1 MYLYIYIYYTYTHI
15 CIYIYIY
22 IHLSLYINI
31 YLLYI
36 YIYIYI
42 YIYTVNTSFCCIF
55 GGFRSNY
62 KESAMIQEVE
72 ELEAQV
78 ALFGERQ
85 VRECRPSAK
94 CEAHVVEAQMEAR
107 WIRWMYQL
115 GPEKVGALLIEW
127 NMNGILMMVPGSTWW
142 NTKVGH

>member
-1 MYLYIYIYYTYTHI
+1 MIYCI
-15 CIYIYIY
+15 CIY
-22 IHLSLYINI
+22 
-31 YLLYI
+31 LL
-36 YIYIYI
+36 YIYI

-85 VRECRPSAK
+85 VRECRLSAK

-107 WIRWMYQL
+107 WIRWMDVDGTNWGLRKLVHYSL
-115 GPEKVGALLIEW
+115 
-127 NMNGILMMVPGSTWW
+127 NGI
-142 NTKVGH
+142 

>member
-1 MYLYIYIYYTYTHI
+1 MIYCI
-15 CIYIYIY
+15 CIYIYIFIIHIHTYVYIY

-36 YIYIYI
+36 YIYIY
-42 YIYTVNTSFCCIF
+42 TVNTSFCCIL

-85 VRECRPSAK
+85 VRECRLSAK

-127 NMNGILMMVPGSTWW
+127 NMNGILMMVPGST
-142 NTKVGH
+142 

>member
-1 MYLYIYIYYTYTHI
+1 M
-15 CIYIYIY
+15 YIY

-31 YLLYI
+31 YLL

-85 VRECRPSAK
+85 VRECRLSAK

-127 NMNGILMMVPGSTWW
+127 NMNGILMMVPGST
-142 NTKVGH
+142 